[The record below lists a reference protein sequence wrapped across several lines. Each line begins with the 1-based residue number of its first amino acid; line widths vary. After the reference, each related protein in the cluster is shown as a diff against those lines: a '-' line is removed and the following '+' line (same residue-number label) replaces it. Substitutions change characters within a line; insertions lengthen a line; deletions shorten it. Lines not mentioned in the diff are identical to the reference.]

1 MAFEV
6 AEASS
11 VEDGLLRL
19 RDERFHAVLLD
30 LSLEEGQGLA
40 ALIATHNPDLARR
53 MDRVVTLRDGKI
65 VSG

>member
-1 MAFEV
+1 
-6 AEASS
+6 
-11 VEDGLLRL
+11 
-19 RDERFHAVLLD
+19 
-30 LSLEEGQGLA
+30 LA